1 MANLSDISGAKQ
13 WGVAIGGVVL
23 ICAALYFTYFK
34 SQRAANETAQAALT
48 AKLDENAK
56 LEPYRTKLT
65 DIDRQIANLKQ
76 QLEIERRIVPDE
88 KEVDGF
94 MKMLSGEALKAGI
107 EIRRYTAR
115 PTANKEF
122 YTEVPF
128 EIELDGSYQSM
139 INFFDQV
146 SKLERIVN
154 VSDLLVANTKKGS
167 DAKTKHTYQYAP
179 NESVVATCVAT
190 AYFSHDSSAPAA
202 RPAGAGVAPASANS
216 PATPAKGRSL

>member
-1 MANLSDISGAKQ
+1 MANFDDISGVKQ
-13 WGVAIGGVVL
+13 WGLALGGAVL
-23 ICAALYFTYFK
+23 VCTALFFTYFK
-34 SQRAANETAQAALT
+34 TQRTANQTAQAALT
-48 AKLDENAK
+48 AKLEENAK

-94 MKMLSGEALKAGI
+94 IKMLDAEAVKAGI
-107 EIRRYTAR
+107 ELRRFTSK
-115 PTANKEF
+115 PTSNKEF

-128 EIELDGSYQSM
+128 EIELDGSYYSM

-146 SKLERIVN
+146 SKLERIVT

-167 DAKTKHTYQYAP
+167 EAKAKHTYQYAP
-179 NESVVATCVAT
+179 NESVVATCTAT
-190 AYFSHDSSAPAA
+190 TFFSHDNAS
-202 RPAGAGVAPASANS
+202 VAPAKAVGAV
-216 PATPAKGRSL
+216 PAAPTAVKGRTSL

>member
-1 MANLSDISGAKQ
+1 MANLGEMTGLKQ
-13 WGVAIGGVVL
+13 WGLALGGAAVV
-23 ICAALYFTYFK
+23 CAALYFTYFK
-34 SQRAANETAQAALT
+34 TQRTANETAKAALT
-48 AKLDENAK
+48 AKTDENAK

-94 MKMLSGEALKAGI
+94 MKLLNAEAMKAGVY
-107 EIRRYTAR
+107 IRRYSAR
-115 PTANKEF
+115 PTASKEF

-128 EIELDGSYQSM
+128 EVELDGPYYSVL
-139 INFFDQV
+139 NFFNEV

-167 DAKTKHTYQYAP
+167 EAKAKHAYQYAP
-179 NESVVATCVAT
+179 NESIVATCVAT
-190 AYFSHDSSAPAA
+190 AYFSHDSVPAPAGKA
-202 RPAGAGVAPASANS
+202 GPAGANAQAP
-216 PATPAKGRSL
+216 KGKSI

>member
-1 MANLSDISGAKQ
+1 MANFGEISGLKQ
-13 WGVAIGGVVL
+13 WGLALGGATLV
-23 ICAALYFTYFK
+23 CAALFFTYFK
-34 SQRAANETAQAALT
+34 SQRTANETAQDALT
-48 AKLDENAK
+48 AKMDENAK
-56 LEPYRTKLT
+56 LEPYRTKLA

-76 QLEIERRIVPDE
+76 QLEIERRIVPDD

-94 MKMLSGEALKAGI
+94 IKMLGAEAMKAGV
-107 EIRRYTAR
+107 EIRRYTAK
-115 PTANKEF
+115 PTASKEF

-139 INFFDQV
+139 VNFFDQV

-154 VSDLLVANTKKGS
+154 ISDLLVANTKKGS
-167 DAKTKHTYQYAP
+167 EAKAKHSYQYAP

-202 RPAGAGVAPASANS
+202 TRTAAAGHAN
-216 PATPAKGRSL
+216 AAAPAKGRTL